1 MKQNNF
7 LKQVYVALTNALNSP
22 EILALLQA
30 FGYDDKKI
38 RSGLKQYDDLEQ
50 LKQQQ
55 YLAELE
61 AKTASQTLQS
71 ARQQLITVFQTHLD
85 TARLAYKREEGYTD
99 TLSLVQSRSKTVP
112 DLLAQVKKFYANIPV
127 ALMEKYHV
135 PQKELNETNK
145 LIQQVME
152 LEALQRRTQA
162 QVQDLTQ
169 MRKAAMAELKDWMKT
184 FYTVAKLALREHP
197 QQLEALDVVVPS

>member
-1 MKQNNF
+1 MKQNSF
-7 LKQVYVALTNALNSP
+7 IKQVYVALTNALNSP

-30 FGYDDKKI
+30 FGYDEKKLQA
-38 RSGLKQYDDLEQ
+38 GLKQYDNLEQ

-55 YLAELE
+55 YLADLE
-61 AKTASQTLQS
+61 AKTASQTLQT
-71 ARQQLITVFQTHLD
+71 ARQQLITVFQMHLD
-85 TARLAYKREEGYTD
+85 TARLAYKREADYTD

-197 QQLEALDVVVPS
+197 QQLEALDIIVPS